1 MNKIVKQMAIL
12 LIGLSLIACGKKET
26 TTSVKEEI
34 NYKNVKVIDAV
45 LSKIN
50 KVAVSSGSLDSINEM
65 EEVTKNRVDVIK
77 INYKNGDK
85 VKIGDIVL
93 VLENQDV
100 KSSYL
105 DSKAKLISA
114 KADYNTQKT
123 TYDKYKILY
132 NEKLISEDEFL
143 NIKNKLAS
151 SEGTYR
157 SAEASF
163 LTNKKDYNDL
173 TVKAKING
181 TIADLD
187 LKLYQ
192 NIEKE
197 LSLFKIV
204 DNDNLRILSGVSSRD
219 VIGLKIGAK
228 ANIYVE
234 GSLESV
240 EGSLYE
246 INPIAN
252 SSTRKFEVKIKIDN
266 KDSKYKQGMFARVEL
281 YTGKK
286 EGILVPKEAIII
298 EELYSYIFVVN
309 KENIELEKNK
319 KKETKEMLVA
329 RKIRVDLGISD
340 GKNSEVISPDLKESN
355 KVVLVGQYSL
365 NDGDYIKEE
374 N

>member
-1 MNKIVKQMAIL
+1 MNKIMKQMAIL
-12 LIGLSLIACGKKET
+12 LVGLSLVACGKKEEI
-26 TTSVKEEI
+26 VKGKEEI
-34 NYKNVKVIDAV
+34 NYKNVKVVDGD
-45 LSKIN
+45 LSEIN

-65 EEVTKNRVDVIK
+65 EEITKTRVDVIK
-77 INYKNGDK
+77 INYKNGDRVK
-85 VKIGDIVL
+85 VGDVVL

-100 KSSYL
+100 KSAYL
-105 DSKAKLISA
+105 DSKARVISA

-123 TYDKYKILY
+123 TYNKYEVLY
-132 NEKLISEDEFL
+132 NEKLISEEEFL
-143 NIKNKLAS
+143 DIKNKLAY

-157 SAEASF
+157 SAKATLLKNE
-163 LTNKKDYNDL
+163 KDYNDL

-192 NIEKE
+192 KIEKE
-197 LSLFKIV
+197 QPLFKVV
-204 DNDNLRILSGVSSRD
+204 DNDNLRILSGVSSQD
-219 VIGLKIGAK
+219 VIGLKTGAI

-234 GSLESV
+234 DSLEPIQ
-240 EGSLYE
+240 GALYE

-252 SSTRKFEVKIKIDN
+252 SSTRKFEVKIKMEN

-286 EGILVPKEAIII
+286 EGISVPKKAVII

-309 KENIELEKNK
+309 KESVQSENYIV
-319 KKETKEMLVA
+319 KETNERLVA
-329 RKIRVDLGISD
+329 RKIRVNLGISD
-340 GKNSEVISPDLKESN
+340 GENQEVISSDLKESN
-355 KVVLVGQYSL
+355 KVVVAGQYSL

>member
-123 TYDKYKILY
+123 IYDKYKILY

-197 LSLFKIV
+197 LPLFKIV

-234 GSLESV
+234 GSLEPV

-286 EGILVPKEAIII
+286 EGILVPKQAIII

-340 GKNSEVISPDLKESN
+340 GENSEVISPDLKESN